1 MSQSLIQSI
10 PTPPEAGPI
19 QADDARLLRLEE
31 LFGVQLSVVDV
42 ECCVIAR
49 AADDIPPG
57 DWQARSMLCR
67 EVANREQAAVI
78 DQVGPLLVLAI
89 PLLEEKQIR
98 YVAVAGFVTVESYS
112 DDQRAHMAQ
121 TLVADQEDL
130 NRWLERQTP
139 WPEQSLLAAANLFVE
154 REAIVQRAAVLEDH
168 VDGLSENL
176 SHTYEEISLLHRI
189 AGHLKISDGV
199 TEVAHLAVDWLHDI
213 LSAEA
218 VVAYFEPRDS
228 VNDDSA
234 SEVTRCGMLVE
245 GRCPISERNMQKL
258 IAEIGITSLPSAKVL
273 NHAVT
278 KQESWRFPEIS
289 ELVIV
294 PLRTSDR
301 CLGYLAALNHSNGRD
316 FGTVE
321 ASLLNSVATMLAI
334 HYGNIELFQAQINL
348 FSGMVQSLVSAIDAK
363 DPYTCGHSDRVARV
377 ARRLAEKLGCDD
389 EMLNTIY
396 LSGLLHDIGKIG
408 IDDNV
413 LRKPGKLTAEE
424 YDHIKKHPE
433 LGFNILKNIRQIKD
447 ALPGVLYHHES
458 WDGGGYPDGLAGEDI
473 PLLARILAVADAFDA
488 MGSDRSYRKGMP
500 DEQLDQI
507 LRQGA
512 GQQWDAEVVEAFFEV
527 RDEMREIANRERERI
542 QLDSLSWS

>member
-1 MSQSLIQSI
+1 MAHSLIQSI
-10 PTPPEAGPI
+10 ATPPEAGPI
-19 QADDARLLRLEE
+19 QADDARLLRLQE
-31 LFGVQLSVVDV
+31 LFGVQFSVVDV
-42 ECCVIAR
+42 ESCVIAR
-49 AADDIPPG
+49 AADHIPPG
-57 DWQARSMLCR
+57 DWRARSMVCR
-67 EVANREQAAVI
+67 EVADREQAAVI

-89 PLLEEKQIR
+89 PLLEEKSIR
-98 YVAVAGFVTVESYS
+98 YVAVAGFITAESYGH
-112 DDQRAHMAQ
+112 DQLTRMAE

-130 NRWLERQTP
+130 HRWLEQQTP
-139 WPEQSLLAAANLFVE
+139 WPEQSLLAAAKMFVE
-154 REAIVQRAAVLEDH
+154 REAIAQRAAVLEDH

-218 VVAYFEPRDS
+218 VVVYFEPQESD
-228 VNDDSA
+228 DDSA
-234 SEVTRCGMLVE
+234 SAVTRCGMLVE
-245 GRCPISERNMQKL
+245 GRCPISERNMQEL

-278 KQESWRFPEIS
+278 KKESWRFPEIS
-289 ELVIV
+289 EVVIV
-294 PLRTSDR
+294 PLRASDR
-301 CLGYLAALNHSNGRD
+301 CLGYLAALNHTNGQD

-377 ARRLAEKLGCDD
+377 ARRLAEQLGCDD

-424 YDHIKKHPE
+424 YEHIKKHPE
-433 LGFNILKNIRQIKD
+433 LGFNILKDIRQIKD

-473 PLLARILAVADAFDA
+473 PLLARILAVADSFDA
-488 MGSDRSYRKGMP
+488 MGSDRSYRQGMP
-500 DEQLDQI
+500 DEELDQI
-507 LRQGA
+507 LREGA
-512 GQQWDAEVVEAFFEV
+512 GQQWDEEVVDAFFAV
-527 RDEMREIANRERERI
+527 RDEIREIANRERELI